1 MAAYIIW
8 ILCLPALLSAGLMV
22 WLSRRSARPDNRHYS
37 LLNIIQAAV
46 YTGLGL
52 WLANLEKPLVLSG
65 NGYFYADTLAVY
77 EILITSGVFLLSA
90 IYARGYVASLIN
102 QEEIDASLLP
112 VFYGSLCLLELV
124 LILGFLSNNLALLWI
139 FIELSTLLSAVL
151 IVTLKARENITAAL
165 KYVFVASTAML
176 FSFMGI
182 IILFGLSQDTIT
194 GGSLNWTGL
203 MAAAAGF
210 NQRAFNIAFILMLI
224 GFGAK
229 SGMAPF
235 HTWLPQAYTR
245 APSVVSVAYG
255 AVLNLG
261 LYAVLR
267 LLALSQQTADTSLAN
282 TSLMATGM
290 LTLGIAAFSLLAR
303 TNTKKVIAFSAV
315 EQTGLALA
323 GMSLASPLALFWV
336 VFNQLAQPFTKALLF
351 FSAGIWHRQYLS
363 NKFTA
368 VFKPLILQP
377 LASTGLIIG
386 VAAATGVPLLPVFLV
401 KFNILASLAQQPLL
415 LVLALFFFMVAA
427 GGMGYYLLR
436 AFSQAENPPTPA
448 FKTPLSMKVPVMI
461 CLVLLAI
468 LGIYLPPWLSEVIRT
483 ITIELGMAA

>member
-8 ILCLPALLSAGLMV
+8 IICLPALVSAGMML
-22 WLSRRSARPDNRHYS
+22 WLSRCSAHAGNRHYS
-37 LLNIIQAAV
+37 LLSIIQAAV
-46 YTGLGL
+46 YAGIGL
-52 WLANLEKPLVLSG
+52 WLANLERPLVLSG
-65 NGYFYADTLAVY
+65 SGYFYSDTLAVY
-77 EILITSGVFLLSA
+77 EILVTTGVFLLA
-90 IYARGYVASLIN
+90 AVYARGYVASLIN

-112 VFYGSLCLLELV
+112 VFYGSFCLLELV

-182 IILFGLSQDTIT
+182 IILFGLSQGTIT
-194 GGSLNWTGL
+194 GGSLNWTDL
-203 MAAAAGF
+203 MAGAAGF

-235 HTWLPQAYTR
+235 HTWLPQAYAK
-245 APSVVSVAYG
+245 APSAVSVVYG

-261 LYAVLR
+261 LYAILR
-267 LLALSQQTADTSLAN
+267 LLALGRQTADASLVS
-282 TSLMATGM
+282 TSLMAAGM
-290 LTLGIAAFSLLAR
+290 LTLGIAAFSLLTR

-315 EQTGLALA
+315 EQTGLTLI

-336 VFNQLAQPFTKALLF
+336 VFNLLAQPVTKALLF

-368 VFKPLILQP
+368 VFKPLVLQP
-377 LASTGLIIG
+377 LASAGLVTG

-401 KFNILASLAQQPLL
+401 KFNILTGLAQQPLL
-415 LVLALFFFMVAA
+415 LILALFFFMVAA

-436 AFSQAENPPTPA
+436 CFSQAESQPAPA
-448 FKTPLSMKVPVMI
+448 FNTPLSMKVPVII
-461 CLVLLAI
+461 CLILLAI
-468 LGIYLPPWLSEVIRT
+468 LGVFLPPWLSDMIQT
-483 ITIELGMAA
+483 ITLELGLAA